1 MVRLILPAQIHLTYS
16 PYYKKMISTL
26 ISHASL
32 LIQSRDTTLLTDP
45 VFFDYLWEEC
55 NVQCPSIDLA
65 LEKLPKVDILNI
77 SHRHQDHFD
86 IRTLAYIAGSTD
98 ILAPDAVVLAPRD
111 EILLEVLSE
120 LEFKNVTVMEDFKT
134 LEIKGLTL
142 TPTPSLNK
150 QDYFPEHGLLVHD
163 GEVTLWN
170 QVDTIVSPDIIKYM
184 HRLYGQ
190 LDFAHVRYLPL
201 LEGNFSF
208 HNPLSLPMEEY
219 SSFLKVATATRP
231 KFAVPGSAGFKY
243 RDEFGFLNQYSFPTT
258 QEQFLRDLKD
268 FCPDINSNVF
278 YPGDRAS
285 ISREGVEIQK
295 AAADFVKIKV
305 DDGHEVEFK
314 PVAQVPPIRTQTLDK
329 AEHEKEW
336 EKVVDFVENRFV
348 DILVEKK
355 GVQSWV
361 DWKVAYQLE
370 VFGQEGSE
378 IWCLDFAGEDASII
392 KGRICKINLY
402 EGIACSEL
410 YRLIQND
417 TSWDYVGIN
426 GQYRTFKD
434 IYRVRNGEFEH
445 WTKTD
450 NKFPQPLTEVFPA
463 GQDMDRAKFMR
474 DVKRWKGNPKV

>member
-1 MVRLILPAQIHLTYS
+1 
-16 PYYKKMISTL
+16 MISTL

>member
-1 MVRLILPAQIHLTYS
+1 
-16 PYYKKMISTL
+16 MISTL
-26 ISHASL
+26 ISHACL

-45 VFFDYLWEEC
+45 VFFDYLWEEV
-55 NVQCPSIDLA
+55 NIQCPSIDLD
-65 LEKLPKVDILNI
+65 LEKFPKVDILNI

-86 IRTLAYIAGSTD
+86 IRTLAYLAGSSG
-98 ILAPDAVVLAPRD
+98 ILASDAVVLAPRD

-120 LEFKNVTVMEDFKT
+120 LEFKNVTVVEDFKT
-134 LEIKGLTL
+134 LEIKGLKL

-150 QDYFPEHGLLVHD
+150 QDYFPEHGILVHD

-170 QVDTIVSPDIIKYM
+170 QVDTIVTPDIIKHI

-190 LDFAHVRYLPL
+190 IDFAHVRYLPL
-201 LEGNFSF
+201 LEGSFSF
-208 HNPLSLPMEEY
+208 HNALELPMEEY
-219 SSFLKVATATRP
+219 SSYLKVAAATRP

-243 RDEFGFLNQYSFPTT
+243 RDEFAFLNQYSFPTT
-258 QEQFLRDLKD
+258 QKQFLRDLKD
-268 FCPDINSNVF
+268 FCPEISSDVF

-285 ISREGVEIQK
+285 ISRDGVKIQK
-295 AAADFVKIKV
+295 STSDFVKIKEG
-305 DDGHEVEFK
+305 DEHELEFK
-314 PVAQVPPIRTQTLDK
+314 PVLEVPPIRTQTRDK
-329 AEHEKEW
+329 AQHDKEW
-336 EKVVDFVENRFV
+336 QEVVGFIENLFV

-355 GVQSWV
+355 AVQSWV

-378 IWCLDFAGEDASII
+378 IWCLDFSGEEANII
-392 KGRICKINLY
+392 KGRLGKINLY

-410 YRLIQND
+410 YSLIKNE

-434 IYRVRNGEFEH
+434 IYRIRLGTFEH

-450 NKFPQPLTEVFPA
+450 KKFPQPLTEVFPA
-463 GQDMDRAKFMR
+463 GKIMDRTKFMR
-474 DVKRWKGNPKV
+474 DVKRWKGKSNI